1 MCFLIFECVFLF
13 LGAQPVGRQ
22 TPGKLCGQTRE
33 QPTFSWDRE
42 VRYWHIRSVNMKAK
56 FEALRKDIANKSY
69 VVLNKK
75 RSRGAQY
82 FKTTVRGGYALAFR
96 RNLGHG
102 GGQLITTALEVGVV
116 LKAT

>member
-1 MCFLIFECVFLF
+1 
-13 LGAQPVGRQ
+13 
-22 TPGKLCGQTRE
+22 
-33 QPTFSWDRE
+33 
-42 VRYWHIRSVNMKAK
+42 MKAK

-82 FKTTVRGGYALAFR
+82 FKTTVRGAYALAFR